1 MKAYAEDI
9 KQCIASMRSGGVI
22 LYPTDTVWGLGC
34 DATSVDAIRKIA
46 DIKGGRESKNF
57 ILLLDHAS
65 RLASYV
71 REIPDQAW
79 NLIDYAERPLTI
91 IYDGARNLPEELIAP
106 DGSIA
111 IRITRDE
118 FCRDL
123 VAAMRKPLV
132 STSANI
138 SGQPAPSIFNKIDA
152 AILAGADYA
161 VGWRR
166 NDLKE
171 AQPSTIIRL
180 RSDGQFSFVRR

>member
-1 MKAYAEDI
+1 MNAYADDI
-9 KQCIASMRSGGVI
+9 KQCVASMRSGGVI

-34 DATSVDAIRKIA
+34 DATSLEAVRRIA
-46 DIKGGRESKNF
+46 AIKGGRESKNF
-57 ILLLDHAS
+57 ILLLDNAS

-79 NLIDYAERPLTI
+79 NLIEYAERPLTI
-91 IYDGARNLPEELIAP
+91 IYDGARNLPDEIIAP

-111 IRITRDE
+111 IRVTHDG

-123 VAAMRKPLV
+123 VAALRKPLI

-138 SGQPAPSIFNKIDA
+138 SGQPAPTVFNRIDP
-152 AILAGADYA
+152 AILAKADYT
-161 VGWRR
+161 VNWRR

-180 RSDGQFSFVRR
+180 RSDGQFSFIRR